1 MRQAIV
7 TAFLAPTNHRPA
19 RVKAMADAGSITLS
33 WDHALGVEDNHR
45 AAASALAERFGWAAV
60 MVGGSLPGS
69 GFAFV
74 SI

>member
-45 AAASALAERFGWAAV
+45 AAAGALAERFGWAAV
-60 MVGGSLPGS
+60 MVGGTGS

-74 SI
+74 TI